1 MRSKKAKSIK
11 TSEEEAHEKAHS
23 RSRTPVTNILYSV
36 TRQRRKKLRLP
47 TLFSYIFFAIAFRK
61 LMCIACIFCFNYC
74 VIFPWTRKTHRAR
87 IQSNAHTHTHTSH
100 LYTDTQTFKI
110 HLVSESFFFLSVCR
124 CWWWM
129 WMLSLLDV
137 VYRAE
142 CHLFCIILNNF
153 HFIHRVHYHE
163 NDNKINKLNMPK
175 WTCNIVVFYVWFIC
189 SKLPVYVHF
198 IDNGWSCVSQIVYFS
213 HIVRA
218 SEASIHSL

>member
-1 MRSKKAKSIK
+1 MKKPTAVQEHPSQTFCIPLHGKDGK
-11 TSEEEAHEKAHS
+11 NYGF
-23 RSRTPVTNILYSV
+23 RLY
-36 TRQRRKKLRLP
+36 
-47 TLFSYIFFAIAFRK
+47 FHIFFSPSHLGSLCASHVYFVSIIVSFFREQGKLIAPEYS
-61 LMCIACIFCFNYC
+61 L
-74 VIFPWTRKTHRAR
+74 
-87 IQSNAHTHTHTSH
+87 THTHIHTLPH
-100 LYTDTQTFKI
+100 LYTQTFKI